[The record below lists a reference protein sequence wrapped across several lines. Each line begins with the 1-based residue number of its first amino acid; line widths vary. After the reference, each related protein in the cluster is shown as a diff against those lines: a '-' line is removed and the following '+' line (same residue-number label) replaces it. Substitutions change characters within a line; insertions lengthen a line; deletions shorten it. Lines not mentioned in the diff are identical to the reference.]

1 LQTIDDLLIIEYR
14 LDFMLYWI
22 AFAFAGVALLV
33 MGVTIFRHWREIRL
47 INPESIKEERERRK
61 RDELILQRLER
72 IKADKLGPITLGC
85 KRLAVYGKTV
95 FHAAYIR
102 LIRLEKFYNQAKSPF
117 AFIAPSA
124 KERIKAILDEA
135 RSLAR
140 DQKFADAEKRYL
152 EVLAIDARNWDA
164 YKGLGLIYIKQKLWQ
179 QAKETF
185 EFLQK
190 IKKADDTVFAAL
202 AEIAENEQDF
212 IKAEELR
219 RKAVEFRP
227 RLANR
232 QAEMAL
238 FYLERREPGKAW
250 PFAKRANELD
260 QKSARYL
267 EISLDVA
274 ILLGDRLEAQ
284 RRYDKL
290 RLLSE
295 DRPKLQAYK
304 DKIDALG

>member
-1 LQTIDDLLIIEYR
+1 MI
-14 LDFMLYWI
+14 YWI
-22 AFAFAGVALLV
+22 TLAIAGVALLI
-33 MGVTIFRHWREIRL
+33 MAVTLFRHWREIRL
-47 INPESIKEERERRK
+47 IDPGSIQEERERRK

-72 IKADKLGPITLGC
+72 IRSDKFGPLALGF
-85 KRLAVYGKTV
+85 KRLAVWGKTV

-102 LIRLEKFYNQAKSPF
+102 LIRLEKFYTQAKSPF

-124 KERIKAILDEA
+124 KERIKLILDEA

-140 DQKFADAEKRYL
+140 DQKFAEAEKRYL
-152 EVLAIDARNWDA
+152 EILSIDARHWDA

-185 EFLQK
+185 EFLSK
-190 IKKADDTVFAAL
+190 SKKADDAVFAAL
-202 AEIAENEQDF
+202 AEISENDGDF
-212 IKAEELR
+212 VKAEDFR
-219 RKAVEFRP
+219 KKAVEFRP

-232 QAEMAL
+232 QSEMAS
-238 FYLERREPGKAW
+238 FYLERGEPQKAW

-260 QKSARYL
+260 PKSARYL
-267 EISLDVA
+267 EISLDTA